1 MVNKVILIGRLG
13 KDPEIVY
20 ANSGTAIAKVALAT
34 SEKRKDQSGQY
45 VEKTEWHN
53 LVMFGKLADVV
64 GQYMKKGSQAYF
76 EGRLETEKWEK
87 DGVTRYTTKV
97 IVNQMEMLGS
107 REGQERP
114 PSRPAQSSRSAPPA
128 YDDEDNSIPF

>member
-1 MVNKVILIGRLG
+1 MVNKVILIGRLW

-114 PSRPAQSSRSAPPA
+114 PSRTPQSSRPAPPD